1 MLLVVQTAAGRY
13 IKIFGILPNIAF
25 CFTIVYSLTNGTFR
39 SAILGLCCGI
49 LIDSTTDVA
58 FGFNS
63 LVIMYIALSASYFS
77 HKYYY
82 QNKFAVAL
90 GVFIYSPIYETILI
104 VFSVLLFSEAPFLY
118 SFFRYAFVEAIIN
131 SLISIPVFLWVKWLN
146 NEYIRGI

>member
-13 IKIFGILPNIAF
+13 IKIFGILPNLAF
-25 CFTIVYSLTNGTFR
+25 CFTLTYAMTNGSFR
-39 SAILGLCCGI
+39 AALLGLLCGI

-58 FGFNS
+58 FGFNG
-63 LVIMYIALSASYFS
+63 LVIMYLALAASYFS

-82 QNKFAVAL
+82 QNKYAVAFAV
-90 GVFIYSPIYETILI
+90 FSYSLVYETIHI
-104 VFSVLLFSEAPFLY
+104 VFSLLLFSEAPFLY
-118 SFFRYAFVEAIIN
+118 SFFRYAFIEALIN